1 MTFGPEDDEDLDVT
15 SKEFDPFWSKMLEP
29 DDIYNY
35 EDFY

>member
-15 SKEFDPFWSKMLEP
+15 SKEFDSFWSKMLEP
-29 DDIYNY
+29 DDVYNY